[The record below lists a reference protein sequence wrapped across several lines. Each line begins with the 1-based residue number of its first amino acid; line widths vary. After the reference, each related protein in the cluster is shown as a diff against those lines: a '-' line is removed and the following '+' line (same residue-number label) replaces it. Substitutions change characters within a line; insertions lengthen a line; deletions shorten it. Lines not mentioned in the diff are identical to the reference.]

1 MKQNRFKSKVV
12 WASILGA
19 LFLLYNAIAAE
30 MGWPTIEDGTFN
42 TLVNSVLSILVG
54 FGILNNP
61 TSTDKF

>member
-19 LFLLYNAIAAE
+19 LYLLYNAIAGE
-30 MGWPTIEDGTFN
+30 MGWPTIEDGAFN
-42 TLVNSVLSILVG
+42 TLINSGLSILVG
-54 FGILNNP
+54 FGILNDP

>member
-19 LFLLYNAIAAE
+19 IFLLYNAVAGE
-30 MGWPTIEDGTFN
+30 MGWLTIEDGTFN
-42 TLVNSVLSILVG
+42 TLINSALSILVG
-54 FGILNNP
+54 FGILNDP